1 MIPLGPVVLVEGKY
15 DQNKILQI
23 FDATVLTTG
32 GFQIFK
38 NEEQVRLL
46 RRLAETRGLLILTD
60 SDGAGFVIR
69 NKLRGA
75 LTGGR
80 VYQAYIPDLPG
91 KEKRKRAPSKE
102 GKLGVEGVPD
112 EVIIAAVRR
121 SGALDETPAP
131 RAAITKA
138 DLYALGLSGGPESA
152 AKRRR
157 LCRLYGLPEHLSANA
172 LLEVLRC
179 VTDRAELAAA
189 AQKLEEPAHQEER

>member
-112 EVIIAAVRR
+112 ESSSR
-121 SGALDETPAP
+121 P
-131 RAAITKA
+131 
-138 DLYALGLSGGPESA
+138 
-152 AKRRR
+152 
-157 LCRLYGLPEHLSANA
+157 C
-172 LLEVLRC
+172 
-179 VTDRAELAAA
+179 AAA
-189 AQKLEEPAHQEER
+189 ARSTRPPRRARQSPRPTSMPSAFPAGRRAPRSAGGCAAFTGCRSI